1 MTSLKHEELI
11 QDDNELLLLCPI
23 LVFEYV
29 RNLFSVCNL
38 NKKNSDSRAE
48 QCSLDNGVHLCYD
61 DTHYHRRSHLLQHLP
76 KPKCCTFYDEDGDGA
91 FDYRGGD
98 YGEKTMRT
106 NELVLIFF
114 LQCIRRLQILRMID
128 TKKNQHKTRKHLQTP
143 SWEESGTAERIHRL
157 CCANTHVVC
166 EEGRTQVCHWF
177 ILFLFGLSMF
187 LCVFCCL

>member
-1 MTSLKHEELI
+1 MSLPASACLQVTSLKHEELI

-91 FDYRGGD
+91 FDYSGGD
-98 YGEKTMRT
+98 YGE
-106 NELVLIFF
+106 
-114 LQCIRRLQILRMID
+114 
-128 TKKNQHKTRKHLQTP
+128 
-143 SWEESGTAERIHRL
+143 
-157 CCANTHVVC
+157 
-166 EEGRTQVCHWF
+166 
-177 ILFLFGLSMF
+177 
-187 LCVFCCL
+187 